1 MTTADKEISEDL
13 HHQMLLLGQAARS
26 SADVLT
32 RADTSSKNAALL
44 SAADSMRSSLATILE
59 ANAEDME
66 GARQR
71 QVSSA
76 LLDRL
81 ALDEGRVEA
90 TAQVG
95 QRAASHHAKDPS
107 KNARVWH
114 SDFGRDLPQDFRRI
128 PCGYPFESFCTQ
140 SLKECELIE
149 VKLAQTCKLTCQH
162 VC

>member
-1 MTTADKEISEDL
+1 MTTAEKDISEDL

-32 RADTSSKNAALL
+32 RVDTSSKNAALL

-76 LLDRL
+76 LSQAGGDAAMKLCIAEAVGR
-81 ALDEGRVEA
+81 EGRLE
-90 TAQVG
+90 
-95 QRAASHHAKDPS
+95 
-107 KNARVWH
+107 
-114 SDFGRDLPQDFRRI
+114 
-128 PCGYPFESFCTQ
+128 
-140 SLKECELIE
+140 
-149 VKLAQTCKLTCQH
+149 
-162 VC
+162 